1 MSDLTNPASYTPS
14 DSPMTFEDVVTT
26 AEYLD
31 LMSPTVTTG
40 DVAFDFTLP
49 RLDQPESPVTLSD
62 FAGHQ
67 PVALIFGSYT

>member
-1 MSDLTNPASYTPS
+1 MTDLSDPASYTPA
-14 DSPMTFEDVVTT
+14 DSPMTIADII
-26 AEYLD
+26 ASPEYLD

-40 DVAFDFTLP
+40 DPARDFTLA
-49 RLDQPESPVTLSD
+49 RLGDGETRVRLSD